1 MVPRNMMRTIITEI
15 FGSTSYNLFYWWSTT
30 YRDKNR
36 FRSRAFQRT
45 KYFSFI
51 PNVHLILFG
60 YGYAFCIYLD
70 PFVSTTPFSRSH
82 PIIDCVCVCLC
93 LIRTSNCS
101 CTHKK
106 GEKSG
111 RIILKSRNHIC
122 RFHYGA
128 FPSVKLYI

>member
-15 FGSTSYNLFYWWSTT
+15 FGSTSYNLFYWWST
-30 YRDKNR
+30 YRDENR
-36 FRSRAFQRT
+36 FRFRAFQRT

-60 YGYAFCIYLD
+60 YMGMHFAFI
-70 PFVSTTPFSRSH
+70 FRRSLH
-82 PIIDCVCVCLC
+82 LHHTLFPLSYHYWLCVC